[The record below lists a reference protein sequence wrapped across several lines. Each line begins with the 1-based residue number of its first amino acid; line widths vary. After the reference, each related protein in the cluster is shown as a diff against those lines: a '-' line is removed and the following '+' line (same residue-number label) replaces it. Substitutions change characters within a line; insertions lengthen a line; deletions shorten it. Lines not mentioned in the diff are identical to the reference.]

1 MERMEEKQVP
11 TKLLEQGLF
20 RHIDDFCFHN
30 KIFQFYYFK
39 IFFFSIHSIPN

>member
-20 RHIDDFCFHN
+20 RHIDDFCFDN